1 MEPRLSAEPRVHPIT
16 RWLDRASAT
25 AFSSY
30 TVVAAFSVYFCMY
43 AFRKPYTAATYEGT
57 SELPGLPPMDT
68 KVLFIIA
75 QVLGYC
81 LSKFLGIK
89 IIAEMTRRGRGL
101 AILAC
106 IGVAE
111 GSLLLFA
118 VTPAPWSAVW
128 LFLNG
133 LPLGL
138 VWGLVFGFLEGRR
151 VSEVLGAG
159 LSASF
164 IVASGATKSVG
175 VWLMNQGVTEQWMP
189 FATGLLFILPMLLF
203 VRMLS
208 LVPPPSAADEALR
221 TRREPMDK
229 QARAAFVSAHGPGLI
244 FLTLL
249 YMGLT
254 AYRDFRDNFTRELW
268 DAMGAGDQ
276 AAIYTQTE
284 IIVAAAVLVSL
295 ATIMAIRRN
304 RVALLA
310 VQVIMLGGSVLIG
323 VSTLA
328 FEAGH
333 ITPLTW
339 MTLIGTGLYLGYVPY
354 GCVLFDRLIAA
365 LGEVANAGFLIYIAD
380 AFGYLG
386 SVAVLL
392 FKTFAQPGLSWLE
405 FFVDFSYATSIL
417 CTACFLVAIG
427 YFARQLAPEPAL
439 PVPVEEAS

>member
-1 MEPRLSAEPRVHPIT
+1 MSADGREHPIT
-16 RWLDRASAT
+16 RWLDRASAA
-25 AFSSY
+25 AFTSY

-57 SELPGLPPMDT
+57 SEIPGLPPMDT

-75 QVLGYC
+75 QLIGYC
-81 LSKFLGIK
+81 ISKFLGIK

-106 IGVAE
+106 IGIAE
-111 GSLLLFA
+111 GSLALFA
-118 VTPAPWSAVW
+118 VTPAPYSAFW

-164 IVASGATKSVG
+164 IVASGATKSAG
-175 VWLMNQGVTEQWMP
+175 IWFMNQGVTEQWMP
-189 FATGLLFILPMLLF
+189 FVTGLAFLLPMLFF

-208 LVPPPSAADEALR
+208 LVPPPTAADEALR
-221 TRREPMDK
+221 TRREPMDRA
-229 QARAAFVSAHGPGLI
+229 ARAAFIRAHGPGLI
-244 FLTLL
+244 FLTVL
-249 YMGLT
+249 YIGLT

-276 AAIYTQTE
+276 AAVYTQTE
-284 IIVAAAVLVSL
+284 IIVAVAVLASL

-304 RVALLA
+304 RMALLA
-310 VQVIMLGGSVLIG
+310 VQGIMLGGSILIG
-323 VSTLA
+323 ASTLA

-365 LGEVANAGFLIYIAD
+365 LGEVANAGFLIYVAD

-392 FKTFAQPGLSWLE
+392 YKTFAEPQLSWLE
-405 FFVDFSYATSIL
+405 FFVTFSYATSIL
-417 CTACFLVAIG
+417 CTACFVVAIA
-427 YFARQLAPEPAL
+427 YFSRQLAPEPAL
-439 PVPVEEAS
+439 ALPAEEAP

>member
-1 MEPRLSAEPRVHPIT
+1 LRVDEREHPVT
-16 RWLDRASAT
+16 RWLGGASAAVFT
-25 AFSSY
+25 SY

-43 AFRKPYTAATYEGT
+43 AFRKPFTAATYEGT
-57 SELPGLPPMDT
+57 TELPGLPPMDT

-75 QVLGYC
+75 QLLGYC

-89 IIAEMTRRGRGL
+89 IIAEMTRRGRGI
-101 AILAC
+101 AILVC
-106 IGVAE
+106 IAVAE
-111 GSLLLFA
+111 GSLGLFA
-118 VTPAPWSAVW
+118 LTPAPYSAIW

-175 VWLMNQGVTEQWMP
+175 IWVMNQGVTETWMP
-189 FATGLLFILPMLLF
+189 FVTGLAFVVPMLLF
-203 VRMLS
+203 VRMLA
-208 LVPPPSAADEALR
+208 LVPPPSAADESQR
-221 TRREPMDK
+221 VRREPMD
-229 QARAAFVSAHGPGLI
+229 RAARNAFVRAHGPGLVL
-244 FLTLL
+244 LTLL

-268 DAMGAGDQ
+268 DAMGAGEQ
-276 AAIYTQTE
+276 ASVYTQTE
-284 IIVAAAVLVSL
+284 LVVAVAVLVSL

-310 VQVIMLGGSVLIG
+310 VQFIMLGGALLIG
-323 VSTLA
+323 LSTLA
-328 FEAGH
+328 FQAGA

-365 LGEVANAGFLIYIAD
+365 LGESANAGFLIYFAD

-386 SVAVLL
+386 SVVVLL
-392 FKTFAQPGLSWLE
+392 YKTFGQADLSWID
-405 FFVDFSYATSIL
+405 FFVTFSYATSIL
-417 CTACFLVAIG
+417 CTVCFVLAIA
-427 YFARQLAPEPAL
+427 YFARQLAPEVSGPPAAA
-439 PVPVEEAS
+439 EELS